1 MLDSV
6 YHLGRLHFPHLLA
19 LGGIEDPRWKWAT
32 DKVAELQAENER
44 LLCSL
49 AASRAL
55 VEAKNRGLLW
65 YSMPTHE
72 GCLGAECPCMPGR
85 ALTLTEAEMLKRKEE

>member
-32 DKVAELQAENER
+32 DKVAELQADNER
-44 LLCSL
+44 LKGEL
-49 AASRAL
+49 AKVQEEESRL
-55 VEAKNRGLLW
+55 VAAN
-65 YSMPTHE
+65 
-72 GCLGAECPCMPGR
+72 
-85 ALTLTEAEMLKRKEE
+85 EMLRKTIEQATLSGKVPRIAPYPPK